1 MAGDIKQKYGT
12 DLTSFGALTALHSLA
27 SSTTNVAGWTTDG
40 QDNATNA
47 FLDVLISAKFTTSA
61 SATTAGKSIKVYAYA
76 AHDAA
81 PTWPDL
87 FSSGTEGTVGTATVH
102 DEEQRDA
109 GMRFMWAGVVDAGGS
124 NEVFTMPPTSLASM
138 FGGFVPS
145 DWALWVVQ
153 DTGQALHTSG
163 NAIYGQP
170 VFAQYT

>member
-12 DLTSFGALTALHSLA
+12 DLTAFGALTALHGLA
-27 SSTTNVAGWTTDG
+27 SSSGNTAGWTTDG
-40 QDNATNA
+40 QDNATNCFA
-47 FLDVLISAKFTTSA
+47 DVLISAKFTTSA

-76 AHDAA
+76 AYDASPA
-81 PTWPDL
+81 WPDL
-87 FSSGTEGTVGTATVH
+87 FSSGTEGSVGTATVH

-109 GMRFMWAGVVDAGGS
+109 GMRLLWAGAVDAGGS
-124 NEVFTMPPTSLASM
+124 NEVFTMPPTSLAAA
-138 FGGFVPS
+138 FGGVVPS

-170 VFAQYT
+170 IYFQYT